1 MNQKTP
7 EYHDLT
13 GAGDRKSR
21 AKASETVSGTPRPP
35 SWMSKAARRE
45 FRRVAGHLAA
55 RGTVS
60 PADEQALTLYAC
72 SFARFITAQQ
82 DLDTNGQRIKVKVL
96 DSHGAAVEIDRDNP
110 SLKLV
115 QTEAK
120 TLLTFLRQLGM
131 TPATRE
137 KIKPTKPNEED
148 EGGGFNLLAELEKEH
163 AAKR

>member
-7 EYHDLT
+7 EYRALT

-21 AKASETVSGTPRPP
+21 AKASETVAGTPRPP

-60 PADEQALTLYAC
+60 PADEHTLTLYAC
-72 SFARFITAQQ
+72 SYSRFIIAQQ
-82 DLDTNGQRIKVKVL
+82 DLDKNGQRIKVKVL
-96 DSHGAAVEIDRDNP
+96 DSHGALVETDRDNP

-115 QTEAK
+115 QAEAK
-120 TLLTFLRQLGM
+120 TLLTFLRQMGL
-131 TPATRE
+131 TPASRDR
-137 KIKPTKPNEED
+137 IKPAKPNEDD
-148 EGGGFNLLAELEKEH
+148 EGGGFDLLAALKEEK
-163 AAKR
+163 RVR

>member
-7 EYHDLT
+7 EYRELT

-21 AKASETVSGTPRPP
+21 AKASETVAGIPRPP

-45 FRRVAGHLAA
+45 FRRVAAHLAA

-72 SFARFITAQQ
+72 SYSRFIIAQQ
-82 DLDTNGQRIKVKVL
+82 DLDTNGQRIRVTVL
-96 DSHGAAVEIDRDNP
+96 DSHGAAVEVDRDNP

-115 QTEAK
+115 QAEAK
-120 TLLTFLRQLGM
+120 TLLTFLRQMGM

-137 KIKPTKPNEED
+137 KIKPAKPNEED
-148 EGGGFNLLAELEKEH
+148 EGGGFNLLAALEEEQRATK
-163 AAKR
+163 